1 MTEPAPQPMLLTEE
15 QHEFR
20 RVMRRFTDEKVA
32 PHAAAVDRDHRYP
45 QEAWDAGVELGL
57 PGLIV
62 PEAYGGSE
70 ADAVTKAIMMEE
82 LARACA
88 STSLCFGIT
97 DLCILPWLSPFGSEA
112 VRHKYLPRIAAGEIT
127 GSYCLSEPDTGS
139 DVAAI
144 KMRAVKDG
152 DSYVLSGTKQWI
164 TNAGKS
170 SVYTIFAKTDPDAGH
185 RGISCFV
192 VEADWGVEV
201 AKLEDKMGMRGSP
214 TGQIVLDG
222 VRVPAENMLG
232 EEGQGFYAAMWT
244 FDRSRP
250 AIAAQGLGI
259 AQGALDAAVDY
270 MKQRSSFGKPIA
282 EHQGLQFMV
291 ADMAT
296 RVEASRLLVYRACA
310 LIDAG
315 APDAELA
322 TASAMAK
329 LFATDT
335 AMSVTTDAVQ
345 LFGGYGYTTDFPVE
359 RMMRDAKLTQIYEGT
374 NQIQRVIIASRVLG

>member
-1 MTEPAPQPMLLTEE
+1 MTSTQPLLSEE
-15 QHEFR
+15 HEEFR
-20 RVMRRFTDEKVA
+20 AVVRRFAQEKVL
-32 PHAAAVDRDHRYP
+32 PYAAEIDRDERYP
-45 QEAWDAGVELGL
+45 KEAWEAGLELGI
-57 PGLIV
+57 PGLYV
-62 PEAYGGSE
+62 PEEFGGSG
-70 ADAVTKAIMMEE
+70 ADPLTRIILMEE
-82 LARACA
+82 VSRVCA
-88 STSLCFGIT
+88 STALCFGISE
-97 DLCILPWLSPFGSEA
+97 LCIFPWLSPYAGDA
-112 VRHKYLPRIAAGEIT
+112 PVKQKYLPSIASGEIT

-139 DVAAI
+139 DVGAI
-144 KMRAVKDG
+144 RCKAVKDG
-152 DSYVLSGTKQWI
+152 GSYVLTGTKQWI
-164 TNAGKS
+164 TNAGVS
-170 SVYTIFAKTDPDAGH
+170 SIYTVFAKTDPDAGH

-222 VRVPAENMLG
+222 VRVPAENLVG
-232 EEGQGFYAAMWT
+232 EEGQGFYQAMWT

-250 AIAAQGLGI
+250 GIAAQGLGI
-259 AQGALDAAVDY
+259 AQGALDLAIDY
-270 MKQRSSFGKPIA
+270 MKQRTSMGKPIA

-296 RVEASRLLVYRACA
+296 RVEASRALVYRACA
-310 LIDAG
+310 MIAAG

-322 TASAMAK
+322 KASAMAK

-345 LFGGYGYTTDFPVE
+345 LFGGYGYTKDFPVE

-374 NQIQRVIIASRVLG
+374 NQIQRVVIAARTLA

>member
-1 MTEPAPQPMLLTEE
+1 MSEQQPLLLTEE
-15 QHEFR
+15 QQAFR
-20 RVMRRFTDEKVA
+20 GVMRRFAEEKVG
-32 PHAAAVDRDHRYP
+32 PYAAAIDRDERYP
-45 QEAWDAGVELGL
+45 QEAWDAGRELGL
-57 PGLIV
+57 QGLIV
-62 PEAYGGSE
+62 PEEYGGSG
-70 ADAVTKAIMMEE
+70 ADSVTKAIMMEE
-82 LARACA
+82 LARVCA
-88 STSLCFGIT
+88 STSLCFGISE
-97 DLCILPWLSPFGSEA
+97 LAILPWLSPYGSEG
-112 VRHKYLPRIAAGEIT
+112 VRAKYLSSIASGEISA
-127 GSYCLSEPDTGS
+127 SYCLSEPDTGS

-164 TNAGKS
+164 TNAGRS
-170 SVYTIFAKTDPDAGH
+170 SIYTIFAKTDPDAGH

-222 VRVPAENMLG
+222 VRVPAENMVG
-232 EEGQGFYAAMWT
+232 EEGKAFYAAMWT

-259 AQGALDAAVDY
+259 AQGALDLAVDY
-270 MKQRSSFGKPIA
+270 MRQRESFGQPIA
-282 EHQGLQFMV
+282 QHQGLQFMV

-296 RVEASRLLVYRACA
+296 RVEASRLLIYRAA
-310 LIDAG
+310 AMIDAG

-322 TASAMAK
+322 KASAMAK

-345 LFGGYGYTTDFPVE
+345 LFGGYGYTKDFPVE

-374 NQIQRVIIASRVLG
+374 NQIQRVIIAARLLA

>member
-1 MTEPAPQPMLLTEE
+1 MTATQPLLTDEHE
-15 QHEFR
+15 EFR
-20 RVMRRFTDEKVA
+20 SVIRRFAADKVA
-32 PHAAAVDRDHRYP
+32 PYAAEIDRDERYP
-45 QEAWDAGVELGL
+45 QEAWEAGLELGI
-57 PGLIV
+57 PGLYV
-62 PEAYGGSE
+62 PEEFGGSG
-70 ADAVTKAIMMEE
+70 ADPLTRIILMEE
-82 LARACA
+82 ISRVCA
-88 STSLCFGIT
+88 STALCFGISE
-97 DLCILPWLSPFGSEA
+97 LCIFPWLSPYAGDSA
-112 VRHKYLPRIAAGEIT
+112 VRQKYLPAIAAGDIT

-139 DVAAI
+139 DVGAI
-144 KMRAVKDG
+144 RCKAVKDG
-152 DSYVLSGTKQWI
+152 DSYILTGTKQWI

-170 SVYTIFAKTDPDAGH
+170 SIYTVFAKTDPDAGH

-222 VRVPAENMLG
+222 VRVPAENLVG
-232 EEGQGFYAAMWT
+232 DEGQGFYQAMWT

-250 AIAAQGLGI
+250 GIAAQGLGI
-259 AQGALDAAVDY
+259 AQGALDLAVDY
-270 MKQRSSFGKPIA
+270 MKQRTSMGKPIA

-296 RVEASRLLVYRACA
+296 RVEASRALVYRACA
-310 LIDAG
+310 MIAAG

-322 TASAMAK
+322 KASAMAK

-345 LFGGYGYTTDFPVE
+345 LFGGYGYTKDFPVE

-374 NQIQRVIIASRVLG
+374 NQIQRVVIAARTFA